1 MFFFFLIFVFSLFF
15 SFLFFS
21 FLFFSFLFFSKNIND
36 DHVFEQVISFVM
48 THISTRKLSYIIHL
62 IASRGN
68 YFS

>member
-1 MFFFFLIFVFSLFF
+1 
-15 SFLFFS
+15 
-21 FLFFSFLFFSKNIND
+21 
-36 DHVFEQVISFVM
+36 M